1 MNLVESYNLVD
12 LFILGTLFISMIL
25 GIWKGFIKSLT
36 ALAGLILGVVFA
48 LKYYPVVQPYLNK
61 ISALDAQ
68 ISTVLS
74 VIIVFIG
81 VQIIFVV
88 IRRILDKLLDLTRLT
103 WLDRVFGAAMGVAGG
118 FLIVAASVQVLLI
131 GIPDWPLIKTSKL
144 IHPVDQLTTTCLN
157 YAPKQARD
165 QAQSFFAKWKG
176 IQDVTPVLPQRQT
189 APLPKTPTAPPGT
202 VK

>member
-1 MNLVESYNLVD
+1 MNLVVSYNLVD

-36 ALAGLILGVVFA
+36 ALASLILGVVFA

-81 VQIIFVV
+81 VQNN
-88 IRRILDKLLDLTRLT
+88 
-103 WLDRVFGAAMGVAGG
+103 
-118 FLIVAASVQVLLI
+118 FL
-131 GIPDWPLIKTSKL
+131 W
-144 IHPVDQLTTTCLN
+144 
-157 YAPKQARD
+157 
-165 QAQSFFAKWKG
+165 
-176 IQDVTPVLPQRQT
+176 
-189 APLPKTPTAPPGT
+189 
-202 VK
+202 